1 MTCDKAGEAA
11 KICRMPRFFVLLIVF
26 ACVSAGSAQEL
37 TPSHREAFARCREL
51 QKAGDWEGARE
62 VAAELVAAFAG
73 APPSQHRLAFVNELA
88 NLEQRLGAYGAA
100 LPASE
105 DGLATARE
113 LLGEESAVVARL
125 KNNLA
130 ALHQTLG
137 SFPEAE
143 TLNREALATQE
154 SLEGKGGVGTV
165 PAMNNLAGLLWCI
178 GDLDGAEALYREAL
192 AIRTRQLGD
201 AALDTARS
209 RANLGGLLFY
219 RDEIDEA
226 ADLIRDAVSIFEEDA
241 GPTHPDTLEVLLFLG
256 EIERATGRPDAA
268 LQLYLRV
275 LDGRVAAF
283 GTREHVEVAE
293 ALRRIG
299 DARREMGNN
308 EEARAAYLESDALYL
323 KLLREDHPDRR
334 EGLYG
339 LGLAAI
345 ASGDREGAK
354 NAATACAE
362 VEFRNFDA
370 MLEFTDERQRLAYQD
385 MFKSQHLLANLGD
398 AEALAAFLLRQKG
411 VVSDSLVA
419 EARLARGSDDPR
431 AESARRALA
440 AARAEFRSVFLGGGG
455 AGRSIADYEALVRE
469 RHRELLEVIG
479 AKDLSPAGSQATL
492 AELQG
497 ALGEGEAILDY
508 LRYDR
513 YSGKA
518 EFEERYGLVVVTSA
532 SVEFFDCG
540 SAAEFDAIIAAMV
553 PFFGSGEPGESAD
566 ADARQVMERLHR
578 GLVAPAAARIAGA
591 TSLIVCP
598 EASLSFVPFA
608 CLVGPDGRFLIESHD
623 LRYVTSSREML
634 RRAATPD
641 PSRGAILVG
650 NPSFKTG
657 TVPRTTGLPDRR
669 GLLATFSAAGLADLA
684 AFIEPLEGAGREVDL
699 LGPILEKRLGTPV
712 STIKGADATEAA
724 LREGV
729 RRPHILHIA
738 THGVYLP
745 GVLAP
750 ADSEKRDVPLVPT
763 GVAGFQN
770 PMFASWLALAGSG
783 DTVAA
788 WSQGTVPDPGS
799 DGVLMA
805 NEVAELDLD
814 GTLLVALSACDT
826 ASGEATSGD
835 GVLGLRRGFR
845 LAGAENII
853 STLWPIA
860 DQATVILMQE
870 FYEGLAI
877 TSPHVSLSATQRKWL
892 VALRD
897 KTEVKDGDPIPA
909 GGFYWAVNLA
919 GPFLLGR

>member
-1 MTCDKAGEAA
+1 
-11 KICRMPRFFVLLIVF
+11 MPRVLILLILF
-26 ACVSAGSAQEL
+26 TCVSAVSSQDL
-37 TPSHREAFARCREL
+37 DQSHREAFARCREL

-62 VAAELVAAFAG
+62 VAGELVAAFAG
-73 APPSQHRLAFVNELA
+73 AAPSQHRLAFVNELA

-100 LPASE
+100 LPAYE
-105 DGLATARE
+105 DCLATARE

-137 SFPEAE
+137 DFPEAE
-143 TLNREALATQE
+143 ALNREALATQE
-154 SLEGKGGVGTV
+154 SIEGKGGIGTV

-178 GDLDGAEALYREAL
+178 GDLDGAEALYREGV
-192 AIRTRQLGD
+192 AIRTRHLGD

-209 RANLGGLLFY
+209 CANLGGLLYY

-226 ADLIRDAVSIFEEDA
+226 AGLVRDAVPIFEQDA

-256 EIERATGRPDAA
+256 EIERATGRPDVA
-268 LQLYLRV
+268 LRLYLRV
-275 LDGRVAAF
+275 LEGRVAAF

-299 DARREMGNN
+299 DARREMGNHD
-308 EEARAAYLESDALYL
+308 EARAAYLESDALYL
-323 KLLREDHPDRR
+323 KLLREDHPDRQ

-339 LGLAAI
+339 LGLAAL
-345 ASGDREGAK
+345 AAEDREAAK
-354 NAATACAE
+354 SAAMVCAE
-362 VEFRNFDA
+362 VEFRNFEA

-385 MFKSQHLLANLGD
+385 MFKSQHLLANLGE
-398 AEALAAFLLRQKG
+398 AEGLAAFLLRQKG

-419 EARLARGSDDPR
+419 EARLSRGSDNPQV
-431 AESARRALA
+431 ENARRALA
-440 AARAEFRSVFLGGGG
+440 AARAEFRTVFLGGGG

-479 AKDLSPAGSQATL
+479 AKDLSRAASGATL
-492 AELQG
+492 ADLQG
-497 ALGEGEAILDY
+497 SLGEGEVLLDY

-518 EFEERYGLVVVTSA
+518 EFEERYGLVAVTRA
-532 SVEFFDCG
+532 TVEFIDCG
-540 SAAEFDAIIAAMV
+540 KATDVDAVIAAMV
-553 PFFGSGEPGESAD
+553 PFFGSGEPGENAD
-566 ADARQVMERLHR
+566 ADARRVMERLYR
-578 GLVAPAAARIAGA
+578 DLVAPAAARIAGA
-591 TSLIVCP
+591 TSLVVCP
-598 EASLSFVPFA
+598 EAALSFVPFA
-608 CLVGPDGRFLIESHD
+608 CLVGQDGRFLIESHD

-634 RRAATPD
+634 RRAADPD

-657 TVPRTTGLPDRR
+657 TAPRTSGLPDRR
-669 GLLATFSAAGLADLA
+669 GLLATFSAPGLADLA
-684 AFIEPLEGAGREVDL
+684 AFIEPLEGAEREVDL
-699 LGPILEKRLGTPV
+699 LGPVMQARLGTPA
-712 STIKGADATEAA
+712 SAIKGAEATEAA
-724 LREGV
+724 LREGI

-750 ADSEKRDVPLVPT
+750 AETEKRDAPFVPSE
-763 GVAGFQN
+763 VAGFQN

-805 NEVAELDLD
+805 NEVAELDLE

-870 FYEGLAI
+870 FYEGLAA
-877 TSPHVSLSATQRKWL
+877 TSPHASLSATQRKWL

-897 KTEVKDGDPIPA
+897 KSEVKDDDPIPA

>member
-1 MTCDKAGEAA
+1 MKKLFLTLVG
-11 KICRMPRFFVLLIVF
+11 VLATLVTD
-26 ACVSAGSAQEL
+26 APAQDL
-37 TPSHREAFARCREL
+37 TTAHREAFARCREL
-51 QKAGDWEGARE
+51 QKAGDWEGARK
-62 VAAELVAAFAG
+62 VAGELVAAFAG

-100 LPASE
+100 LPAYE
-105 DGLATARE
+105 DCLATARE

-130 ALHQTLG
+130 ALHQILG
-137 SFPEAE
+137 AFPEAE

-192 AIRTRQLGD
+192 AIRTRHLGD

-209 RANLGGLLFY
+209 RANLGGLLYY

-256 EIERATGRPDAA
+256 EMERATGRPDAA

-283 GTREHVEVAE
+283 GIREHVEVAE

-299 DARREMGNN
+299 DARREMGKN
-308 EEARAAYLESDALYL
+308 EEARAAYRESDALYL
-323 KLLREDHPDRR
+323 KLLREDHPDRQ

-339 LGLAAI
+339 LGLAAL
-345 ASGDREGAK
+345 AAGDREGAK
-354 NAATACAE
+354 NAATACAG
-362 VEFRNFDA
+362 VEFSNFDA

-398 AEALAAFLLRQKG
+398 AEGLAAFLLRQKG

-419 EARLARGSDDPR
+419 EARLSRGSDDPQV
-431 AESARRALA
+431 ENARRALA
-440 AARAEFRSVFLGGGG
+440 TARAEFRSVFLGGGG
-455 AGRSIADYEALVRE
+455 AGRSIADYEARVRE
-469 RHRELLEVIG
+469 RHRELLKAIG
-479 AKDLSPAGSQATL
+479 AKDLSPAGSEATL

-497 ALGEGEAILDY
+497 ALGEGEVLLDY
-508 LRYDR
+508 LLYDR

-518 EFEERYGLVVVTSA
+518 EFEERYGVVVVTSA

-540 SAAEFDAIIAAMV
+540 KATELDSVIAAMI

-578 GLVAPAAARIAGA
+578 GLVTPAAARIAGA
-591 TSLIVCP
+591 TSLVVCP
-598 EASLSFVPFA
+598 EAALSFVPFA

-634 RRAATPD
+634 RRGATPD

-657 TVPRTTGLPDRR
+657 SLPRSTGLPDRR
-669 GLLATFSAAGLADLA
+669 GLLATFSATGLADLA
-684 AFIEPLEGAGREVDL
+684 AFIEPLEGAEREVEL
-699 LGPILEKRLGTPV
+699 LGPVLQNRLGTPA
-712 STIKGADATEAA
+712 SMIKGADATEAA
-724 LREGV
+724 LREGI

-750 ADSEKRDVPLVPT
+750 AETEKRDVPFVPT
-763 GVAGFQN
+763 EMAGFQN

-805 NEVAELDLD
+805 NEVVELDLE

-860 DQATVILMQE
+860 DQATVVLMQE
-870 FYEGLAI
+870 FYEGLAT
-877 TSPHVSLSATQRKWL
+877 TSPHASLSATQRKWL
-892 VALRD
+892 VSLRD
-897 KTEVKDGDPIPA
+897 KSEVKDDDPIPA